1 MPKIPKLG
9 QKVRFVPSCFENQKL
24 TGPGG
29 KLLDRTL
36 TGRVIYIHPKHRFY
50 VVAARCGD
58 AVIRESFL
66 IR

>member
-9 QKVRFVPSCFENQKL
+9 QTVRFVPSCFENQKL

-29 KLLDRTL
+29 KILERTL
-36 TGRVIYIHPKHRFY
+36 TGRVSWIHPKNRFY
-50 VVAARCGD
+50 VVTARCGD
-58 AVIRESFL
+58 SVIRECFL